1 MAYFLPVSLAQWQL
15 QHNRQ
20 QEEAEQQ
27 AKIDG
32 ERRGATRSKEVKRG
46 RSQMGWRRL
55 VYKDRTKV

>member
-1 MAYFLPVSLAQWQL
+1 MTYFLPVCLAQWQW

-32 ERRGATRSKEVKRG
+32 GQRGATRSKEGKRG
-46 RSQMGWRRL
+46 RSRMDWRRL
-55 VYKDRTKV
+55 VYKERTKV